1 MRRNS
6 HLLLIALVL
15 SSLLILG
22 FGAPSAVASEHE
34 LSCEYPLEVTDAT
47 GEELTLDSAPDEIV
61 TTAPSAAQTLWAIDA
76 QDKVTGL
83 TMHSMFL
90 DGTAGR
96 TNVSADPFSLD
107 IEAIVD
113 LDPDLVLAPNVTP
126 RPEIDTLREV
136 GLTVYHAEVSTS
148 VQDILDKTERLG
160 TIVGECDAT
169 QATVESMND
178 RLDAIDQS
186 VDEQDEEPLVFYAS
200 GGGYTPGVGTFQHDA
215 IERAGATN
223 LAGAVD
229 LEGWAPISGE
239 VLIDEDP
246 DWIFYPDSM
255 TQAQIIE
262 AAQETTAW
270 EEGQVYAIDANKFS
284 QPAPDIITAI
294 ETIHTEIH
302 GDLDVA
308 TPTPDESASAIPGF
322 GIVLALVAL
331 VFLSLASKRR

>member
-6 HLLLIALVL
+6 HLLLIGIVL
-15 SSLLILG
+15 MSILSLGIA
-22 FGAPSAVASEHE
+22 APSAGASEHE
-34 LSCEYPLEVTDAT
+34 LSCEYPLEITDAT
-47 GEELTLDSAPDEIV
+47 GEELTLESAPDEIV
-61 TTAPSAAQTLWAIDA
+61 TTTPSAAQTLWAIDA

-90 DGTAGR
+90 DGAADR

-113 LDPDLVLAPNVTP
+113 LDPDLVLAPNVTSET
-126 RPEIDTLREV
+126 EIDTLREV
-136 GLTVYHAEVSTS
+136 GLTVYHAGVSTS
-148 VQDILDKTERLG
+148 VQDVIEKTERLG
-160 TIVGECDAT
+160 TIVGECEAT
-169 QATVESMND
+169 QSTVESLND

-223 LAGAVD
+223 LAGAED

-246 DWIFYPDSM
+246 EWIIYPDSM
-255 TQAQIIE
+255 TQAQITD

-270 EEGQVYAIDANKFS
+270 EEGQVFAIDANTFS
-284 QPAPDIITAI
+284 QPAPDLITAI
-294 ETIHTEIH
+294 ETIHTEIY
-302 GDLDVA
+302 GELDVA
-308 TPTPDESASAIPGF
+308 TPTPDESTSAIPGF

-331 VFLSLASKRR
+331 VFLSLAIKRR